1 MEQNFRYT
9 SRIHEIPNIRK
20 DLDSLEN
27 SWKIPKTKMKQIRVI
42 VEELF
47 SNIVRFAYE
56 DQEEHFIDLK
66 MERKENVIEL
76 EIIDDGIKF
85 NPLEG
90 SEDPVRDPAMVESG
104 GMGITLVQTFA
115 NKMSYERIAD
125 RNHLKIE
132 KKI

>member
-1 MEQNFRYT
+1 MQHSFRYT
-9 SRIHEIPNIRK
+9 SQIHEIPNIRR
-20 DLDSLEN
+20 DLDRLES
-27 SWKIPKTKMKQIRVI
+27 SWNIPKPKMKQIRVI

-47 SNIVRFAYE
+47 SNIVRFAYD
-56 DQEEHFIDLK
+56 DQEEHFIELNIEK
-66 MERKENVIEL
+66 KENVIEL

-90 SEDPVRDPAMVESG
+90 SEDPVRDPALVESG

-115 NKMSYERIAD
+115 NSMSYQRIEE

>member
-1 MEQNFRYT
+1 MLESSWN
-9 SRIHEIPNIRK
+9 IP
-20 DLDSLEN
+20 L
-27 SWKIPKTKMKQIRVI
+27 TKMKQIRVI

-66 MERKENVIEL
+66 IERKENIIEL
-76 EIIDDGIKF
+76 EIIDDGIQF
-85 NPLEG
+85 NPLEEG
-90 SEDPVRDPAMVESG
+90 EDPARDPALAESG

-115 NKMSYERIAD
+115 NKMSYERIKE

>member
-1 MEQNFRYT
+1 MEQRFRYT
-9 SRIHEIPNIRK
+9 SKIHEIPRIRK
-20 DLDSLEN
+20 DLETLEH
-27 SWKIPKTKMKQIRVI
+27 SWNIPKTKMKQIRVI

-56 DQEEHFIDLK
+56 DQEEHFIDLV
-66 MERKENVIEL
+66 MDRKENIIEI
-76 EIIDDGIKF
+76 EIIDDGMKF

-90 SEDPVRDPAMVESG
+90 SEDPLKDPALPEAG

-115 NKMSYERIAD
+115 NNMSYRRLNE

-132 KKI
+132 KRI